1 MEFKCFECVLWHL
14 NGVNIALVN
23 KKQPCIFLARTFYG
37 RRKKYVVSTIMLV
50 VAQIGHLAKQNYKIL
65 CVFYGAVMRL
75 PKFLD

>member
-14 NGVNIALVN
+14 NGVNIALVSEN
-23 KKQPCIFLARTFYG
+23 SLALFSSAPFTG
-37 RRKKYVVSTIMLV
+37 EEKKYVISTIMLV